1 MRKLVTFVCLANY
14 CRSPVAKVLFEKN
27 FSNEYE
33 FISVGL
39 NPMSAFSQMDPR
51 SRKFLEELDIKDTL
65 HTPKKINLNI
75 VRSSDIIF
83 ALDIKVLF
91 ELNRLYKNFSNKI
104 KLLSHQNNK
113 LNLSDPYKQSD
124 DEYKSVMLNIKG
136 SLRPIIFK

>member
-27 FSNEYE
+27 FSDEYE
-33 FISVGL
+33 FISAGL

-124 DEYKSVMLNIKG
+124 DEYKSVMLNIK
-136 SLRPIIFK
+136 RIAETYNF